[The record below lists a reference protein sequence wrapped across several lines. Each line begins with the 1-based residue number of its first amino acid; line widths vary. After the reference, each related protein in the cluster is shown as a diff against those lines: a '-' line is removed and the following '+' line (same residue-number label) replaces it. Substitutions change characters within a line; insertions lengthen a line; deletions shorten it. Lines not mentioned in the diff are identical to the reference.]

1 MSNTTFV
8 IIRKLINILRE
19 PTLTVVTCGLWGF
32 AWAAAAR
39 YRKFDR

>member
-8 IIRKLINILRE
+8 IIRKLINTLRE
-19 PTLTVVTCGLWGF
+19 PTLTVATCGPWGF
-32 AWAAAAR
+32 AWAATAW